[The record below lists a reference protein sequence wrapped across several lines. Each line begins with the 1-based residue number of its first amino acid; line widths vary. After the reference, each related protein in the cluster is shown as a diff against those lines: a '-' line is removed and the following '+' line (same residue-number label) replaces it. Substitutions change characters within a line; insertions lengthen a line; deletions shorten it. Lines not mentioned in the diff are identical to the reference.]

1 MLMPEASLS
10 QGFGPLGCRTEVDA
24 VLFDLDGTLFDRD
37 SAIRTLVEAQYLR
50 FAQTLAMTSADF
62 VERVL
67 DLDDHGHRDKTD
79 VYRQITDDSGLAARL
94 TQDFWAHYH
103 RSCRGFEDT
112 LATLKQLRLLGKQIA
127 VVTNGRTQIQE
138 GTIDALAIRPFLDA
152 VLISEREGLRKPGS
166 PIFMRA
172 LDALG
177 VTAARTCHVG
187 DHPVLDVAG
196 ARAAG
201 LHAIWKRVPYWP
213 RPVDPIR
220 VIEHLSELFDHL
232 A

>member
-1 MLMPEASLS
+1 MADTREAY
-10 QGFGPLGCRTEVDA
+10 PREEPTEVDA

-50 FAQTLAMTSADF
+50 FAQTLSMTAADF

-67 DLDDHGHRDKTD
+67 ELDDHGHRDKSD
-79 VYRQITDDSGLAARL
+79 VYQQITGDAGLAARL
-94 TQDFWAHYH
+94 TQDFWTYYH
-103 RSCRGFEDT
+103 RSCLSFEDT
-112 LATLKQLRLLGKQIA
+112 LATLQQLRLLGKRIA
-127 VVTNGRTQIQE
+127 VVTNGRTEIQE
-138 GTIDALAIRPFLDA
+138 ATIDALAIRQLLDA
-152 VLISEREGLRKPGS
+152 VLISEREGVRKPGS
-166 PIFMRA
+166 PIFTRA

-213 RPVDPIR
+213 PPIEPIQ
-220 VIEHLSELFDHL
+220 VIDHLSELFDHL
-232 A
+232 T